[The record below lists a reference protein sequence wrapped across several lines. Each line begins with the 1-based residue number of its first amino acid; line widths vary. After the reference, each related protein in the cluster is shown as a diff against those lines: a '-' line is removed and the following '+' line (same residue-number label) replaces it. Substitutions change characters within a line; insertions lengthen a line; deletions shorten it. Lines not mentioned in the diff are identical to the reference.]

1 MSVAESS
8 VLPRGFEALA
18 EEALGFAGVQV
29 ERLVTTRPGAFPI
42 YTVGGRWHV
51 EEEAWTNW
59 TEGFLGGLIWIIAR
73 RTGDAHAA
81 RRTTAYMWQTP
92 TRSKEAGGPDSAHW
106 QAAVVIG
113 YLAMSARA
121 TRDEVPQISEM
132 MRASA
137 PATADQRLR
146 QFNKHFFRLH

>member
-1 MSVAESS
+1 
-8 VLPRGFEALA
+8 
-18 EEALGFAGVQV
+18 
-29 ERLVTTRPGAFPI
+29 
-42 YTVGGRWHV
+42 
-51 EEEAWTNW
+51 
-59 TEGFLGGLIWIIAR
+59 
-73 RTGDAHAA
+73 
-81 RRTTAYMWQTP
+81 MWQTP